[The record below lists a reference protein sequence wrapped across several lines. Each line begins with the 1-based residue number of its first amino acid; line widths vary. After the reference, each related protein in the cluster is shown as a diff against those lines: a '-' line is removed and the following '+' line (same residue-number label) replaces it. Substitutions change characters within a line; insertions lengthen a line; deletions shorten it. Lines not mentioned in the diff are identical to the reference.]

1 MKLIFPLIFFA
12 SMINCFGQNNN
23 DFKSMA
29 DVRLNNQDYTGAIV
43 YYTKA
48 IESDPKDDSSVYMR
62 AFAKSAIKDYAG
74 SIQDYTILIVRW
86 NGGWGCIDSF
96 VGRGQIKSIM
106 KDYKGAMEDFNR
118 AIEINPSQIMAY
130 YQRGRLKNNLGDKRG
145 AIADYNMVIS
155 ISPNYA
161 DAYYERALIQIKL
174 GNKENGC
181 SDLSKAGELGK
192 VEAYEAI
199 KKYCN

>member
-1 MKLIFPLIFFA
+1 MKLISLLIFLA
-12 SMINCFGQNNN
+12 STISCFGQNNN

-29 DVRLNNQDYTGAIV
+29 DVRFNNQDYTGAIV

-62 AFAKSAIKDYAG
+62 AIAKSAIKDYAG

-118 AIEINPSQIMAY
+118 ALEIFPSQTDAY

-145 AIADYNMVIS
+145 AIEDYNMVIS
-155 ISPNYA
+155 LRPQYA

-174 GNKENGC
+174 GNKESGC
-181 SDLSKAGELGK
+181 SDFSKAGELGK
-192 VEAYEAI
+192 TEAYDDI